1 MEAES
6 GRKGGTQGMSRGRR
20 MQAQGDPPTETQAAS
35 RAERVEGR
43 LRVPLIVAA
52 LLAIPTIVVQESDLG
67 ENWKALATV
76 LDWCIWAMFAAN
88 LAIMLSI
95 VPDRRRWLIENPL
108 DVLIV
113 VFTPPFLPATMKLA
127 RVLPIVRLL
136 WLMAIAHRLRKV
148 FSLQG
153 LRYAALIV
161 FTVVVGGGVIFVAV
175 EPGQD
180 LSTWDGLWWAAETV
194 TTVAYGDIYPT
205 TALGRLVAIVVMTA
219 GIGFVALLTGALAQ
233 RFLYGGSASA
243 APESDPDRAEM
254 MLKLDELSNQVAEL
268 QKALRERHG

>member
-1 MEAES
+1 MWRERRVQAE
-6 GRKGGTQGMSRGRR
+6 
-20 MQAQGDPPTETQAAS
+20 PTAGTQAAS
-35 RAERVEGR
+35 RAERVAKW
-43 LRVPLIVAA
+43 LQVPLIVAA
-52 LLAIPTIVVQESDLG
+52 LLAIPTIIVQESDLG
-67 ENWKALATV
+67 GFWEIVAAV
-76 LDWCIWAMFAAN
+76 VDWCIWAMFAAN

-95 VPDRRRWLIENPL
+95 VPDRRRWLISNPM

-113 VFTPPFLPATMKLA
+113 VLTPPFLPATMKLA
-127 RVLPIVRLL
+127 RVLPVVRLV
-136 WLMAIAHRLRKV
+136 WLMTIAHRLRHI

-175 EPGQD
+175 ERGQD

-205 TALGRLVAIVVMTA
+205 TALGRLVATVVMTA

-233 RFLYGGSASA
+233 RFLYGRSASA
-243 APESDPDRAEM
+243 TPNSDPDRVEM
-254 MLKLDELSNQVAEL
+254 MRKLDELSSQIAEL
-268 QKALRERHG
+268 QKDLRERNR

>member
-1 MEAES
+1 
-6 GRKGGTQGMSRGRR
+6 MSRGRR
-20 MQAQGDPPTETQAAS
+20 MQAQGESTTETEAAL
-35 RAERVEGR
+35 RAERVAGW

-52 LLAIPTIVVQESDLG
+52 LLAIPTIIVQESELG
-67 ENWKALATV
+67 GIWGILATV

-88 LAIMLSI
+88 LLIMLSI
-95 VPDRRRWLIENPL
+95 VPDRRRWLINNPL

-127 RVLPIVRLL
+127 RVLPVVRLV
-136 WLMAIAHRLRKV
+136 WLVAVANRLRNV
-148 FSLQG
+148 FSLEG

-175 EPGQD
+175 ERGQD

-205 TALGRLVAIVVMTA
+205 TALGRIVAIVVMTA

-233 RFLYGGSASA
+233 RFLYGLGEGA
-243 APESDPDRAEM
+243 APQVTTGECEIAR
-254 MLKLDELSNQVAEL
+254 KLDELSRQISEL
-268 QKALRERHG
+268 QKAMGDRHG

>member
-1 MEAES
+1 
-6 GRKGGTQGMSRGRR
+6 
-20 MQAQGDPPTETQAAS
+20 MQAQGEPTAETQAAL
-35 RAERVEGR
+35 RAERVAGW

-52 LLAIPTIVVQESDLG
+52 LLAIPTIIVQESDLEG
-67 ENWKALATV
+67 FWEVLATV

-88 LAIMLSI
+88 LLIMLSI
-95 VPDRRRWLIENPL
+95 VPDRRRWLINNPL

-127 RVLPIVRLL
+127 RVLPVVRLV
-136 WLMAIAHRLRKV
+136 WLVVVANRLRNV
-148 FSLQG
+148 FSLEG

-175 EPGQD
+175 ERGQD

-205 TALGRLVAIVVMTA
+205 TALGRIVATVVMTA

-233 RFLYGGSASA
+233 RFLYGGSASSTPK
-243 APESDPDRAEM
+243 PEPDEAEM
-254 MLKLDELSNQVAEL
+254 MRMLEELSHQIVEL

>member
-1 MEAES
+1 
-6 GRKGGTQGMSRGRR
+6 MSRGRS
-20 MQAQGDPPTETQAAS
+20 MQAQDDPTAQTQAAS
-35 RAERVEGR
+35 RSDRASKW

-52 LLAIPTIVVQESDLG
+52 LLAIPTIVVQETDIG
-67 ENWKALATV
+67 GIWEIFAAV
-76 LDWCIWAMFAAN
+76 LDWCIWAVFAAN

-95 VPDRRRWLIENPL
+95 VPNRRRWLMDNPI

-113 VFTPPFLPATMKLA
+113 VLTPPFLPATMKLA
-127 RVLPIVRLL
+127 RVLPVVRLL
-136 WLMAIAHRLRKV
+136 WLVVIAHRLRKI
-148 FSLQG
+148 FSLEG

-161 FTVVVGGGVIFVAV
+161 FTIVVGGGVVFVAV

-205 TALGRLVAIVVMTA
+205 TAPGRIVATVVMAT

-233 RFLYGGSASA
+233 RFLYGSSEGA
-243 APESDPDRAEM
+243 APEVTPGAGEISR
-254 MLKLDELSNQVAEL
+254 KLDELSRQISDLQEL
-268 QKALRERHG
+268 LGDRH